1 MAEQIPTNVSRL
13 HQAPTNALAAYV
25 KNVRDSATSFW
36 EGMSVTLS
44 YMFRKPTTTQYP
56 DRVPFPVVQSIPS
69 RYRGFLEVDMD
80 ICTACQACERACPI
94 QVINIDILKGDGKTT
109 PKMRMERFDI
119 DIGKCMYCGL
129 CVEPCP
135 TGAIQH
141 TREFEGSVMAFN
153 NLVLRFVPDVLT
165 PVVPFKPPKGAE
177 SFPRKQLGEVTTK
190 LLAKWDKPTP
200 AFPSKDDLARSG
212 TPDHGKPKAGG
223 LDPAAMGRQIAAKAL
238 AVKTT
243 VPKLARVIEE
253 AMAGTDCGDCGYAD
267 CKGYSDALAAGTDDS
282 PNKCAPG
289 GADSKQ
295 MLEVIL
301 LTLKTGKLP
310 EAAAEAKADAKAD
323 AGAAGAA
330 PAAAP
335 AGPPL
340 AQTLSKDELFKVVLD
355 AMAGTDCGDCEYPDC
370 EGYAKGIV
378 YEGQKELGRCAPGG
392 DDTKAKL
399 YQIML
404 GTKPPAA

>member
-1 MAEQIPTNVSRL
+1 MSETI
-13 HQAPTNALAAYV
+13 APPRQVPGALGAYV
-25 KNVRDSATSFW
+25 KNVRNTAKSFW

-44 YMFRKPTTTQYP
+44 YMFRKPMTTQYP
-56 DRVPFPVVQSIPS
+56 DRMPVPVSHTIPA

-109 PKMRMERFDI
+109 PKLRMERFDI

-141 TREFEGSVMAFN
+141 TREFEGAVQYFN
-153 NLVLRFVPDVLT
+153 NLVLRFVPDPVT

-177 SFPRKQLGEVTTK
+177 SFPRQVLGEITRK
-190 LLAKWDKPTP
+190 LVKAWDTPAP
-200 AFPSKDDLARSG
+200 AFPSKDAAKA
-212 TPDHGKPKAGG
+212 DHGAKKAGA
-223 LDPAAMGRQIAAKAL
+223 LDPATLGRTLAARALEVKAQ
-238 AVKTT
+238 
-243 VPKLARVIEE
+243 VPKLSKVFED

-267 CKGYSDALAAGTDDS
+267 CKGYSDALAAGKDFD

-289 GADSKQ
+289 GADSKA
-295 MLEVIL
+295 MLETIL
-301 LTLKTGKLP
+301 VALKTGSVP
-310 EAAAEAKADAKAD
+310 GAAVEAK
-323 AGAAGAA
+323 GAEGA

-335 AGPPL
+335 PGGAAPSGPPL
-340 AQTLSKDELFKVVLD
+340 AQTLSKDELYKVVLD

-370 EGYAKGIV
+370 DGYSKGIV
-378 YEGQKELGRCAPGG
+378 YEGQTDLNRCAPGG
-392 DDTKAKL
+392 EDTKAKL

-404 GTKPPAA
+404 GTKPPPA